1 MAESIRVTVH
11 NDPGCP
17 WAYSAAPALRVLEWR
32 YGSQLDWRLVLIG
45 LTEEA
50 QQYVDRGYTPLTM
63 SHGYVR
69 FRRFG
74 MPFSTT
80 PRERVIATGR
90 ACRAIAAAR
99 VLEPGTEWKAFRA
112 LQLAWFT
119 TTLLLDEDDAI
130 HEVLRQTD
138 GIDADAIVSLLD
150 DPRVAG
156 AYAADHAE
164 ARTAAGSAT
173 ELQGKAAQTDGPV
186 RYTAPSVIVERNGVR
201 LEAGGYQPVQ
211 AYDVVI
217 ANADPA
223 LERVDVPDDPAPL
236 LERFTDGL
244 TTQEVAALLTRGNDE
259 PDPRAAELALLE
271 LVADGKAGRSP
282 LGDGALWAAA

>member
-1 MAESIRVTVH
+1 MAEPIRVTVH

-45 LTEEA
+45 LTEKA
-50 QQYVDRGYTPLTM
+50 QEYVDRGYTPLTM
-63 SHGYVR
+63 SAGYLR
-69 FRRFG
+69 FGRFG

-80 PRERVIATGR
+80 PRERVVATGR

-99 VLEPGTEWKAFRA
+99 MLEPGSEWKAFRA

-119 TTLLLDEDDAI
+119 TTLLLDEDKAI
-130 HEVLRQTD
+130 HEALRETD
-138 GIDADAIVSLLD
+138 GLDSDAIMSRLD
-150 DPRVAG
+150 DPGVAE

-186 RYTAPSVIVERNGVR
+186 RYTAPSVIVEQDGLR
-201 LEAGGYQPVQ
+201 LEAGGFQPVQ

-223 LERVDVPDDPAPL
+223 LDRADPPDDPGPL

-244 TTQEVAALLTRGNDE
+244 TTQEVAALLTHGNDE
-259 PDPRAAELALLE
+259 PDPAATELALLE
-271 LVADGKAGRSP
+271 LVAEGKASRTP
-282 LGDGALWAAA
+282 LGDDALWAAA

>member
-1 MAESIRVTVH
+1 MAEPIRVTVH

-32 YGSQLDWRLVLIG
+32 YGAQLDWRLVLIG

-50 QQYVDRGYTPLTM
+50 KQYVDRGYTPLTM
-63 SHGYVR
+63 STGYVQ

-80 PRERVIATGR
+80 PRERVVATGR

-99 VLEPGTEWKAFRA
+99 ILEPGSEWRAFRA

-119 TTLLLDEDDAI
+119 TTLLLDDDEAI
-130 HEVLRQTD
+130 HEALRETD

-150 DPRVAG
+150 DKKVAD

-164 ARTAAGSAT
+164 ARTAAESAT
-173 ELQGKAAQTDGPV
+173 ELQGKAAQSDGPV
-186 RYTAPSVIVERNGVR
+186 RYTAPSVIVEANGMR
-201 LEAGGYQPVQ
+201 LEAGGFQPVQ

-217 ANADPA
+217 ANADPTLDRA
-223 LERVDVPDDPAPL
+223 DPPDDPAPL
-236 LERFTDGL
+236 LDRFADGL
-244 TTQEVAALLTRGNDE
+244 TAREVAALLTHGNDE
-259 PDPRAAELALLE
+259 PDPAAAELALLE
-271 LVADGKAGRSP
+271 LVSEGRASRSL
-282 LGDGALWAAA
+282 LGDDALWAAA